1 MLSAQCLHPAP
12 FTAHVQ
18 NTRRHLGDP
27 YRVGL
32 HNVFASHAPV
42 SRHSRASG
50 RLPCS
55 ASASSE
61 PELSAGAIALGL
73 KAYEN
78 EDYNEA
84 IGLFKQALTLP
95 GSGLKQYRWGPN

>member
-12 FTAHVQ
+12 FT
-18 NTRRHLGDP
+18 
-27 YRVGL
+27 
-32 HNVFASHAPV
+32 SHSDCPR
-42 SRHSRASG
+42 SRSCSRLCIPHHSAFSPHGIRARQSTVC
-50 RLPCS
+50 RKWQCS
-55 ASASSE
+55 ASASPE

-73 KAYEN
+73 KAYEK

-95 GSGLKQYRWGPN
+95 GTGLKQYR

>member
-12 FTAHVQ
+12 FTAHAQ
-18 NTRRHLGDP
+18 INRRQLGDP
-27 YRVGL
+27 HRVGF
-32 HNVFASHAPV
+32 HSAFASHAAV

-50 RLPCS
+50 RLRCS

-73 KAYEN
+73 KAYEK